1 MNRHINDGVLA
12 LLESISSQSPA
23 GFEIEYDEIYE
34 RIRQAR
40 EQDDDIVS
48 DGEWACEARQ
58 ADWTTVISLSCE
70 ALASHSKHFQIASW
84 LIEGWLKKQGIAGL
98 EQGLELLN
106 GMQQLWWQEGFP
118 ALDEEGETFRLAIFN
133 RLDRDL
139 SKWLLT
145 ESPTG
150 APQCSL
156 DWWHRVLRHE
166 HLANHGSEKETVS
179 GSEEYSLEHFKRWAI
194 RSLPQSQL
202 RLMQQQI
209 ADCQTASEMCEKT
222 LCALLGH
229 QEFRLLPKV
238 REALEEWQGLLSR
251 IIEWVA
257 PQKPQLQQ
265 DSDCELTNERMG
277 SVETRL
283 ATSRETAINQML
295 LAAQYFRQHEPS
307 SPVPM
312 LMDRAVRW
320 ASMSL
325 TEWLEE
331 MVRDEGSLREI
342 NHVLRGPEA

>member
-1 MNRHINDGVLA
+1 MNHAISDSILL
-12 LLESISSQSPA
+12 LLEPIGAQTPA

-40 EQDDDIVS
+40 EQDDDIIS

-58 ADWTTVISLSCE
+58 ADWSAVVSLSCE
-70 ALASHSKHFQIASW
+70 ALTSHSKHFQIASW

-118 ALDEEGETFRLAIFN
+118 ALAEEGETFRLAIFN

-156 DWWHRVLRHE
+156 AWWHKVLRHE
-166 HLANHGSEKETVS
+166 HLTNHGSDKEAESVD
-179 GSEEYSLEHFKRWAI
+179 EEFSLEHFQRWAM

-202 RLMQQQI
+202 QLLQQQI
-209 ADCQTASEMCEKT
+209 ADCQMAAEMCEKT

-229 QEFRLLPKV
+229 HEFRLLPKA

-251 IIEWVA
+251 ITEWVA
-257 PQKPQLQQ
+257 PQASLLQLDSGSTLADDGAKPA
-265 DSDCELTNERMG
+265 
-277 SVETRL
+277 ETRL

-320 ASMSL
+320 ANMSL
-325 TEWLEE
+325 AEWLEE

-342 NHVLRGPEA
+342 NHVLKGPEA

>member
-1 MNRHINDGVLA
+1 MNHDINNSVLV
-12 LLESISSQSPA
+12 LLEPISAQTPA

-40 EQDDDIVS
+40 EQDDDIIS
-48 DGEWACEARQ
+48 EGEWACEARQ
-58 ADWTTVISLSCE
+58 ADWTTVISLSCD
-70 ALASHSKHFQIASW
+70 ALTSHSKHFQIASW

-106 GMQQLWWQEGFP
+106 GMQQLWWQEGYP
-118 ALDEEGETFRLAIFN
+118 ALAEEGETFRLAIFN

-145 ESPTG
+145 ESLTG

-156 DWWHRVLRHE
+156 AWWHKVLRHE
-166 HLANHGSEKETVS
+166 HLANHGSEKEAES
-179 GSEEYSLEHFKRWAI
+179 GDEEYSLEHFQRWAV
-194 RSLPQSQL
+194 RSMPQSQL
-202 RLMQQQI
+202 QLMQQQL

-229 QEFRLLPKV
+229 HEFRLLPKA
-238 REALEEWQGLLSR
+238 REALEEWQGLLRR

-257 PQKPQLQQ
+257 PQTINFQQ
-265 DSDCELTNERMG
+265 DSGCTPTDEPVIA
-277 SVETRL
+277 VETRL
-283 ATSRETAINQML
+283 ATSRDTAINQML

-320 ASMSL
+320 ANMSL
-325 TEWLEE
+325 AEWLEE